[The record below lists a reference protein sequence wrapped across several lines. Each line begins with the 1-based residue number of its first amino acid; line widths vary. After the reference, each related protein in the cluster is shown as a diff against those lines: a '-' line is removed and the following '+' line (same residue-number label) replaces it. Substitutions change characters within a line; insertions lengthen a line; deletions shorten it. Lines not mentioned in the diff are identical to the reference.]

1 MAAGLLTKGPP
12 VEAKWVF
19 FVRIAVIAL
28 SVLVLALTAWSMH
41 VHVTPLDKI
50 VGTSSST
57 TSSSCKS
64 YYCRRSL
71 EPRQYSY
78 YYTASA
84 TSAPGMM
91 LFSSIWTLLTFAVT
105 LGVERSAPQ
114 SFFRIC
120 VFIAYILS
128 AIFMLSGWAYMAS
141 AAAAYAPLAD
151 LYRQSRITSLDNYL
165 TQLVASTAAS
175 AGLGAVLWVLVIIA
189 TVMFAINSL
198 HTEGAPVSTGGTEM
212 HAVAAQPQK
221 GGEVA
226 VETHQAPAPV
236 YQTHAVPA
244 QQQQQ
249 MYAPQQPGYV
259 QQQQAYPQPTQQ
271 TQQPYV
277 QQ

>member
-19 FVRIAVIAL
+19 FIRIAVIAM

-41 VHVTPLDKI
+41 VHVTPLDQI
-50 VGTSSST
+50 VGSSSSST
-57 TSSSCKS
+57 TSTTSSYCKT
-64 YYCRRSL
+64 YGCRRSL

-78 YYTASA
+78 YYTSA
-84 TSAPGMM
+84 TSAPSMM
-91 LFSSIWTLLTFAVT
+91 IFSSIFALLTFAAT
-105 LGVERSAPQ
+105 LAVEKSAPQ

-151 LYRQSRITSLDNYL
+151 LYRQARVTAFDNYL

-175 AGLGAVLWVLVIIA
+175 AGLGAVLWVLICIA

-198 HTEGAPVSTGGTEM
+198 HTEGAPMSGGDTEM
-212 HAVAAQPQK
+212 QAVAAQPQK
-221 GGEVA
+221 GGEMA
-226 VETHQAPAPV
+226 VETHPAPAPV
-236 YQTHAVPA
+236 YQTYAAP
-244 QQQQQ
+244 QQQQPQ
-249 MYAPQQPGYV
+249 QPMYAPQQQV
-259 QQQQAYPQPTQQ
+259 YPQQV
-271 TQQPYV
+271 QQPYA

>member
-19 FVRIAVIAL
+19 FIRIAVLAL

-50 VGTSSST
+50 VGSSSSST
-57 TSSSCKS
+57 TSSSCRS

-84 TSAPGMM
+84 TSAPSMM
-91 LFSSIWTLLTFAVT
+91 LFSSIWTLLTFATT
-105 LGVERSAPQ
+105 LYIEKSMPL

-151 LYRQSRITSLDNYL
+151 LYRQARVTSLDNYL

-175 AGLGAVLWVLVIIA
+175 AGLGAVLWVLIIIA

-198 HTEGAPVSTGGTEM
+198 HTEGAPMSSGGTEM

-236 YQTHAVPA
+236 YQTYAAPAPGQQQQPVYAA
-244 QQQQQ
+244 QQQ
-249 MYAPQQPGYV
+249 V
-259 QQQQAYPQPTQQ
+259 YPQQ